1 MPQQRPPRPRAPKGP
16 APSNASTPDTTF
28 CADPP
33 VRSFARTPR
42 DIAPGPRSRE
52 VECFARFHE
61 AHIAAVPGD
70 PEVVNQMAG
79 ACCTDRVR
87 NSKGPARLVIF
98 PRSHIEAALFYSNVS
113 RRDVDINFM
122 GRIHTKQQSAN
133 RARRWIL
140 DFAKRT
146 FTNASLFLDT
156 TVQNPSTYQRLGAYD
171 ISVVE
176 GHAAGFKPMGV
187 MGEQQQNP
195 CVMAKCSTDYFH
207 RLARS
212 RFTLAPAG
220 DKPWSQRFFE
230 AIMAGSVPILQS
242 PQHAGR
248 NFGEQ
253 TLGYKF
259 LLVSE
264 FEKRLRA
271 NGGVAPYCGD
281 WARHNLDIFLRRQ
294 SYIQRRQ
301 TIHANVDRCRSE
313 AFD

>member
-1 MPQQRPPRPRAPKGP
+1 M
-16 APSNASTPDTTF
+16 
-28 CADPP
+28 
-33 VRSFARTPR
+33 
-42 DIAPGPRSRE
+42 PGPRSRE

-87 NSKGPARLVIF
+87 NSKGPVRLVIF

-156 TVQNPSTYQRLGAYD
+156 TVQNPSTYQRLGAFD

-176 GHAAGFKPMGV
+176 GRAAGFRPMGV

-220 DKPWSQRFFE
+220 DKPWSVRDHVREVSVLARVLMAVRTLQGWSDDQCTPKHVFA
-230 AIMAGSVPILQS
+230 AILILFQS
-242 PQHAGR
+242 A
-248 NFGEQ
+248 
-253 TLGYKF
+253 
-259 LLVSE
+259 
-264 FEKRLRA
+264 EKDD
-271 NGGVAPYCGD
+271 D
-281 WARHNLDIFLRRQ
+281 WYVRQCRR
-294 SYIQRRQ
+294 
-301 TIHANVDRCRSE
+301 
-313 AFD
+313 

>member
-1 MPQQRPPRPRAPKGP
+1 M
-16 APSNASTPDTTF
+16 
-28 CADPP
+28 
-33 VRSFARTPR
+33 
-42 DIAPGPRSRE
+42 PGPRSRE

-230 AIMAGSVPILQS
+230 AIMAGSIPILQS
-242 PQHAGR
+242 SQHAGR

-264 FEKRLRA
+264 FENRLRA
-271 NGGVAPYCGD
+271 NEGVAPYCGD
-281 WARHNLDIFLRRQ
+281 WAQHNLDIFLRRQ